1 MKKQRILISGW
12 YGFGNVGDEAILQA
26 LIDEFQ
32 KDYDNPTITAL
43 SYRPAY
49 TRKVQRVEA
58 AHQVP
63 FTVISW
69 LSWLVKFRWLRTI
82 WFFLQ
87 CDVFVMGGG
96 GFLSDWDPAVPKGW
110 LKQFRLARLLGKRTL
125 LYGIGAGPFRTPAAR
140 KTVAYYLNNYVEKIT
155 VRDHA
160 SYKCLVG
167 DCKVNAGLVDI
178 KVDPVAKMN
187 VAPYRESGVAQ
198 THIGVIYTK
207 YFDRPIF
214 GEAQSQW
221 PVLFDCFVE
230 QIRTIQEK
238 NIPVKLIFFQSEIER
253 DLADALKTTCEV
265 ETVYPRDYK
274 EAIREMS
281 SCKGIISFRLHGN
294 ILAYAMDVPF
304 LPIIYHHKG
313 LGFLEMTNLSEE
325 YPRIVVGDGINLP
338 EQPLDKAQWR
348 RITEDFLSHLENH
361 A

>member
-32 KDYDNPTITAL
+32 KDYDNPIVTAL

-49 TRKVQRVEA
+49 TRRVQGVDA

-63 FTVISW
+63 FTTISW
-69 LSWLVKFRWLRTI
+69 LSWIIKFRWLKTI

-87 CDVFVMGGG
+87 CDIFVMGGG

-125 LYGIGAGPFRTPAAR
+125 LYGIGAGPFKTPAAR
-140 KTVAYYLNNYVEKIT
+140 NTVAHYLNNYVEKIT

-160 SYKCLVG
+160 SYDCLVS
-167 DCKVNAGLVDI
+167 DCHVNADLVDI

-187 VAPYRESGVAQ
+187 VAPYFEKGVAQ
-198 THIGVIYTK
+198 THIGIIYTK

-221 PVLFDCFVE
+221 PILFDCFVE
-230 QIRTIQEK
+230 QIRTVQEK
-238 NIPVKLIFFQSEIER
+238 NIPVKLIFFQPEIEQ
-253 DLADALKTTCEV
+253 DLADALKTACNV
-265 ETVYPRDYK
+265 EAVYPSDYK
-274 EAIREMS
+274 EALREMS

-294 ILAYAMDVPF
+294 ILAYAMGVPF
-304 LPIIYHHKG
+304 LPIVYHHKG
-313 LGFLEMTNLSEE
+313 LGFLEMVGFSEK
-325 YPRIVVGDGINLP
+325 YSPIVVGDGINLP
-338 EQPLDKAQWR
+338 KQPLDKAEWR
-348 RITEDFLSHLENH
+348 RATDEFLLHLERH
-361 A
+361 G